1 MSPPAASQHSPRQL
15 DATEAAAALRCGEF
29 TALDLLEDCLAAL
42 SRENPSVGAWT
53 FVDAAGA
60 RAAARAADE
69 RFARGAALGPLDGLP
84 CGIKANVAVAGWPH
98 TAGLRF
104 RASEFASAD
113 AFAIARLRAAGVVLL
128 GTTNMDEGALGAAG
142 MNPWYGVTQNPQLR
156 GHSSGG
162 SSSGSAAAVAAR
174 HCPLSIGSDTIG
186 SLRIPAAFCGAASLK
201 PTSGLVSLG
210 GVVPV
215 HPRFD
220 HLGPI
225 LRSARDLAPM
235 LQVLAGYDP
244 ACQVSFP
251 VALAPIRPEGVA
263 GLTLGYA
270 VGLGEHAVA
279 PEVVAAYNRGIAAL
293 RALGAQLVPVD
304 LRRWDLA
311 RVRRAILA
319 LCELEMWRVHRQ
331 RVVERPDDFSDGLR
345 AFIRFGGKLSTED
358 VDGAERRIAAFTTE
372 WQAATRPFEAVVM
385 PTVACTAFPHG
396 ERHPHNTADLTA
408 IASATRAPAASV
420 PLPVP
425 PGVLPVGLQ
434 LVGAVNGDLRVC
446 QLAETLQAEFARAA
460 R

>member
-1 MSPPAASQHSPRQL
+1 MSPPATSPSSPRQL
-15 DATEAAAALRCGEF
+15 DATDAAAALRRGDF
-29 TALDLLEDCLAAL
+29 TARDLLEDCLAAV
-42 SRENPSVGAWT
+42 SRENPGLGAWT

-60 RAAARAADE
+60 RAAARATDE
-69 RFARGAALGPLDGLP
+69 RLARGAALGPLDGLP

-104 RASEFASAD
+104 RAGEFASAD

-128 GTTNMDEGALGAAG
+128 GTTNMDEGALGAEG
-142 MNPWYGVTQNPQLR
+142 MNPWYGVTQNPQRR

-174 HCPLSIGSDTIG
+174 HCPLSVGSDTIG
-186 SLRIPAAFCGAASLK
+186 SLRIPAAFCGDASLK
-201 PTSGLVSLG
+201 PTAGLVSLG

-225 LRSARDLAPM
+225 VRSARDLAPM
-235 LQVLAGYDP
+235 LQVMAGHDP

-251 VALAPIRPEGVA
+251 VVLAARRPEGVA
-263 GLTLGYA
+263 GLSLGYA

-279 PEVVAAYNRGIAAL
+279 PEVVAAYNRGITAL

-319 LCELEMWRVHRQ
+319 LCELEMWRAHRQ
-331 RVVERPDDFSDGLR
+331 RVVERPDDFSDALR
-345 AFIRFGGKLSTED
+345 AFIRFGGKLSAED
-358 VDGAERRIAAFTTE
+358 IDGAERRIAAFATE

-408 IASATRAPAASV
+408 IASATGAPAASL

-425 PGVLPVGLQ
+425 AGVLPIGLQ
-434 LVGAVNGDLRVC
+434 LVGAANGDLRLC
-446 QLAETLQAEFARAA
+446 QLAEALQAEFTRAP